1 MRKREKEL
9 KGLSQLFC
17 RISGALAMCVCA
29 SSVMAAQAPNPRS
42 VASSAQTSR
51 NSSKVISRSTT
62 NRENGDVSVVS
73 RGAVMRRTDND
84 TVSARTAKN
93 TVARSGGLSRS
104 AVGRSATVARSG
116 AINARSGAGANV
128 SRSAVPMSHKTA
140 RSASN
145 VVNAGVGRLASGAR
159 ATAVFSDVSKIGGGY
174 AQCRESYATCM
185 DQFCANA
192 NDTYRRCYCSSKFTE
207 FRDTEAALDEAK
219 VLLQRFE
226 DNNLNAVDK
235 TAAEVNAMY
244 SATVG
249 EAAIKNDVSGAQ
261 SILNEIGDLL
271 SGKKKTKEEKT
282 ALDGLIDVGDIWGD
296 GDSAFD
302 IFASND
308 EPETVA
314 LEGLAL
320 YNQTHNQ
327 CLQVVGDACS
337 NAATLNMT
345 TSAYNIM
352 INQDCNLYEK
362 KINAQREAVMKTVRQ
377 AEKYLRDARL
387 EEYRAHNSQD
397 VNECISKV
405 KNAILSDVACGEN
418 YNRCLDYSGKYI
430 NSTTGEPIYSPD
442 LFELTGIINLD
453 GSADVLGKNPNFDKF
468 LEEKRMFAT
477 TALDSCRDLAD
488 VVWSEFK
495 RSALIEIAQAQDEK
509 IQQVKDSCVSTMA
522 ECYDN
527 QSGQLKDM
535 DTTTAQASGAISASA
550 ARAMCKEKVDA
561 CSNLYGGLKEL
572 QAFVNTVDSIKITE
586 GCTDALTKYVQDELC
601 APAANETDRKYPWG
615 CRDKKRTDIED
626 AIDLRKQVYCDVQD
640 NTLNINIDK
649 TVTSLVDSVIAELEV
664 MYNTECDAVG
674 GIWVED
680 DESGDSTY
688 VRDSNYEQKFY
699 SAVIGGMK
707 KTSEDGVSTF
717 GVCYA
722 NSLKIQC
729 EMQNTA
735 TNGLAKYDEVAG
747 KCVFEPD
754 WYKNRCEFIGGY
766 YENNTCYTKSDGT
779 STSNQ

>member
-1 MRKREKEL
+1 MKKREKKL

-42 VASSAQTSR
+42 GALSAQTSR

-84 TVSARTAKN
+84 AVSARTAKN

-145 VVNAGVGRLASGAR
+145 VVNAGVARLASGAR

-271 SGKKKTKEEKT
+271 SGKKKSKEEKT
-282 ALDGLIDVGDIWGD
+282 ELSGLIDVDDIWGD
-296 GDSAFD
+296 GGSTFD

-308 EPETVA
+308 EPETVV

-362 KINAQREAVMKTVRQ
+362 KINSQREAVMKTVRQ

-397 VNECISKV
+397 VNECITKV

-442 LFELTGIINLD
+442 LFGLTDIIKLD

-561 CSNLYGGLKEL
+561 CSNLYDGGLKEL

-586 GCTDALTKYVQDELC
+586 GCTDALTKYIQDELC

-615 CRDKKRTDIED
+615 CRDKKRRDIET
-626 AIDLRKQVYCDVQD
+626 AIGLRKDVYCAVQQD
-640 NTLNINIDK
+640 NTLNIDIDK
-649 TVTSLVDSVIAELEV
+649 TVNSLIDSVIAELDV
-664 MYNTECDAVG
+664 MYDTECDAVG
-674 GIWVED
+674 GIWVE
-680 DESGDSTY
+680 SGDTADTTY
-688 VRDSNYEQKFY
+688 VKDTNFEQKFY
-699 SAVIGGMK
+699 SAVIGGTK
-707 KTSEDGVSTF
+707 KTAEDGVNTF

-766 YENNTCYTKSDGT
+766 YENDTCYIEK

>member
-1 MRKREKEL
+1 MKKREKKL

-84 TVSARTAKN
+84 AVSARTAKN

-116 AINARSGAGANV
+116 AINARSGAGAGANV

-145 VVNAGVGRLASGAR
+145 VVNAGVARLASGAR

-271 SGKKKTKEEKT
+271 SGKKKSKEEKT
-282 ALDGLIDVGDIWGD
+282 ELSGLIDVDDIWGD
-296 GDSAFD
+296 GGGAFD
-302 IFASND
+302 LFASND
-308 EPETVA
+308 EPETVV

-362 KINAQREAVMKTVRQ
+362 KINSQREAVMKTVRQ

-397 VNECISKV
+397 VNECITKV

-442 LFELTGIINLD
+442 LFGLTDIIKLD

-561 CSNLYGGLKEL
+561 CSNLYDGGLKEL

-586 GCTDALTKYVQDELC
+586 GCTDALTKYIQDELC

-615 CRDKKRTDIED
+615 CRDKKRTDIEK
-626 AIDLRKQVYCDVQD
+626 AIGLRKDVYCAVQQD
-640 NTLNINIDK
+640 NTLNIDIDK
-649 TVTSLVDSVIAELEV
+649 TVKSLIDSVIAELDV
-664 MYNTECDAVG
+664 MYDTECDAVG
-674 GIWVED
+674 GIWVE
-680 DESGDSTY
+680 SGETADTTY
-688 VRDSNYEQKFY
+688 VKDTNFEQKFY
-699 SAVIGGMK
+699 SAVIGGTK
-707 KTSEDGVSTF
+707 KTGTDGVNSF
-717 GVCYA
+717 GVCHA

-766 YENNTCYTKSDGT
+766 YENDTCYIKKI
-779 STSNQ
+779 

>member
-1 MRKREKEL
+1 M

-42 VASSAQTSR
+42 VALSAQTSR

-84 TVSARTAKN
+84 AVSARAAKN

-116 AINARSGAGANV
+116 VINARSGAGTNV
-128 SRSAVPMSHKTA
+128 SRSALPMSHKTA

-145 VVNAGVGRLASGAR
+145 VVNAGVARLASGAR

-207 FRDTEAALDEAK
+207 FRDTEASLDDAK
-219 VLLQRFE
+219 MLLQKFE

-244 SATVG
+244 SASIG
-249 EAAIKNDVSGAQ
+249 EDSIKNDVSGAQ
-261 SILNEIGDLL
+261 SILGEVGDLL
-271 SGKKKTKEEKT
+271 NGKKKSEEEKT
-282 ALDGLIDVGDIWGD
+282 ELRGLIDVDDIWGEN
-296 GDSAFD
+296 SNPFD
-302 IFASND
+302 VFD
-308 EPETVA
+308 QGETDVVN

-327 CLQVVGDACS
+327 CLQVVGDACT
-337 NAATLNMT
+337 NDATLKMA

-352 INQDCNLYEK
+352 INQDCNLFEK
-362 KINAQREAVMKTVRQ
+362 KIDTQRESLMKTVRQ
-377 AEKYLRDARL
+377 AEKYLREARL

-397 VNECISKV
+397 VNECIAKV
-405 KNAILSDVACGEN
+405 KDALMADVACGEN
-418 YNRCLDYSGKYI
+418 YKRCLDYSGKYI
-430 NSTTGEPIYSPD
+430 NTTTGEPIYS
-442 LFELTGIINLD
+442 
-453 GSADVLGKNPNFDKF
+453 ADFYNLGKLIDLTDSSDSLAANPNFDKF
-468 LEEKRMFAT
+468 LEEKRMFAN

-488 VVWSEFK
+488 VVWREFK
-495 RSALIEIAQAQDEK
+495 RSALIEISQAQDEK
-509 IQQVKDSCVSTMA
+509 IEQVKDSCISTVTQ
-522 ECYDN
+522 CYDTQTGQWQDMHEN
-527 QSGQLKDM
+527 SAQS
-535 DTTTAQASGAISASA
+535 SGAIAASA
-550 ARAMCKEKVDA
+550 ARMMCKDKVNA
-561 CSNLYGGLKEL
+561 CAILYPGGKDDLIAL
-572 QAFVNTVDSIKITE
+572 VNTVDTLRIAE
-586 GCTDALTKYVQDELC
+586 GCTTALTNYVQNELC
-601 APAANETDRKYPWG
+601 APAANESGRKYPWG
-615 CRDKKRTDIED
+615 CRDVDVD
-626 AIDLRKQVYCDVQD
+626 DLNTKITNRAKVYCKIDNKDNGLSFKSEDVV
-640 NTLNINIDK
+640 NNL
-649 TVTSLVDSVIAELEV
+649 IAQIKSELQV
-664 MYNTECDAVG
+664 LYDTECNAVG
-674 GIWVED
+674 GIWVE
-680 DESGDSTY
+680 SGETADSTY
-688 VRDSNYEQKFY
+688 VKDTNTNYEQKFY
-699 SAVIGGMK
+699 SALVGGIK
-707 KTSEDGVSTF
+707 DRTIKIDSYGY
-717 GVCYA
+717 CYA

-766 YENNTCYTKSDGT
+766 YENDTCYINT

>member
-1 MRKREKEL
+1 MKKREKKL

-42 VASSAQTSR
+42 GALSAQTSR

-84 TVSARTAKN
+84 AVSARAAKN

-145 VVNAGVGRLASGAR
+145 VVNAGVARLASGAR

-271 SGKKKTKEEKT
+271 SGKKKSKEEKT
-282 ALDGLIDVGDIWGD
+282 ELSGLIDVDDIWGD
-296 GDSAFD
+296 GGSAFD

-308 EPETVA
+308 EPETVV

-362 KINAQREAVMKTVRQ
+362 KINSQREAVMKTVRQ

-397 VNECISKV
+397 VNECITKV

-442 LFELTGIINLD
+442 LFGLTDIIKLD

-561 CSNLYGGLKEL
+561 CSNLYDGGLKEL

-586 GCTDALTKYVQDELC
+586 GCTDALTKYIQDELC

-615 CRDKKRTDIED
+615 CRDKKRTDIEKE
-626 AIDLRKQVYCDVQD
+626 IGLRKDVYCAVQQD
-640 NTLNINIDK
+640 NTLNIDIDK
-649 TVTSLVDSVIAELEV
+649 TVTSLVDSVIAELDV
-664 MYNTECDAVG
+664 MYDTECDAVG
-674 GIWVED
+674 GIWVE
-680 DESGDSTY
+680 SGETPDTTY
-688 VRDSNYEQKFY
+688 VKGTNNFEQKFY
-699 SAVIGGMK
+699 SAVIGGIK
-707 KTSEDGVSTF
+707 NGTRAGIDSYGY
-717 GVCYA
+717 CYA

-766 YENNTCYTKSDGT
+766 YENDTCYIEE